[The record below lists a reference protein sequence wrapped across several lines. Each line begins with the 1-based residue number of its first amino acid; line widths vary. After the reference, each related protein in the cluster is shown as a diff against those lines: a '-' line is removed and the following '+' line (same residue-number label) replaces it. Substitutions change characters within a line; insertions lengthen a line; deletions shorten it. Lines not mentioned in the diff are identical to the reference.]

1 MFKGLAFSL
10 NLEFPQESIN
20 SELGEESRF
29 EMETLSGCGC
39 ITCYGQP
46 NCCN

>member
-1 MFKGLAFSL
+1 MFEVLTFSL
-10 NLEFPQESIN
+10 NFKFPQESIN

-39 ITCYGQP
+39 VTCYG
-46 NCCN
+46 